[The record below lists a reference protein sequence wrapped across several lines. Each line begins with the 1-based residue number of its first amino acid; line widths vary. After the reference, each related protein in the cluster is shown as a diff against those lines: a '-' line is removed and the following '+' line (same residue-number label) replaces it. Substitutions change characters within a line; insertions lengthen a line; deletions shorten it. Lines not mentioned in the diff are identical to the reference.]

1 MVKMSL
7 KSARVNAGYTQES
20 AAKELNVSKKT
31 IWSWENGKSIP
42 KIDKINPICNLYGLK
57 YDDISWLS

>member
-31 IWSWENGKSIP
+31 IWLWENGKIIP

>member
-20 AAKELNVSKKT
+20 AAKELHVSKKT
-31 IWSWENGKSIP
+31 IWSWENGKIIP
-42 KIDKINPICNLYGLK
+42 KIDKIDPICSLYGVN
-57 YDDISWLS
+57 YDDISWRA